1 MKTIARRI
9 AIVLSA
15 TAVTVGLMGAVAP
28 ADAARAGGSTSLR
41 DSSWPGS

>member
-15 TAVTVGLMGAVAP
+15 TALSVGLLGVAAP
-28 ADAARAGGSTSLR
+28 ADAAKAGSGHSAR
-41 DSSWPGS
+41 DTGWE

>member
-15 TAVTVGLMGAVAP
+15 TALSVGLLGVSAP
-28 ADAARAGGSTSLR
+28 AEAKGGAGTSLR
-41 DSSWPGS
+41 ESSWD